1 HPAPPT
7 YTADQTVTLT
17 SPTANTVV
25 RYTVDGT
32 DPTPS
37 SLLYS
42 GPIGIN
48 TFTVLK
54 AKAFRDAWTP
64 SLTATTTFTFN
75 YGTLAAP
82 TANPPGGLYPTG
94 QLGTLSPASGPQ
106 VRYRLDGTDLG
117 GTSAQYGPLFRLP
130 D

>member
-75 YGTLAAP
+75 YGTLGAP
-82 TANPPGGLYPTG
+82 TANPPAGVYPTG
-94 QLGTLSPASGPQ
+94 QLVALSVESGAQ
-106 VRYRLDGTDLG
+106 GRYTRDGTDTDEQT
-117 GTSAQYGPLFRLP
+117 GTYAGRVER
-130 D
+130 